1 MTDKTFSY
9 DEMRAA
15 HDAIKTAARPAVMMH
30 LVSAFVPNDEHR
42 FRDMHLAAATTDTL
56 AYLRVHAHKIP
67 RTSVEFDV
75 WEGKSHLCNAIILD
89 TLMNVQDEMLGGDDS
104 RADYMPDGLE
114 QAKLITNDSYD
125 GNGFLWYCI
134 ENLYRTIQDYDAYT
148 DEDAEEIADHITAVW
163 DVYMQDCSS
172 SILYDLSVAFTSV

>member
-15 HDAIKTAARPAVMMH
+15 HDAINTAARPAVMMH
-30 LVSAFVPNDEHR
+30 LVSAFVPHNEGR
-42 FRDMHLAAATTDTL
+42 FRDEHVAAATYDTK
-56 AYLRVHAHKIP
+56 AYLRFHAQKIP
-67 RTSVEFDV
+67 RTEEAFNT

-89 TLMNVQDEMLGGDDS
+89 TLMNVQSEMLGGDDS

-114 QAKLITNDSYD
+114 QAKLITDDSYD

-134 ENLYRTIQDYDAYT
+134 ENLYRTVHTVEGFNDD
-148 DEDAEEIADHITAVW
+148 DAEHVSEHITAVW
-163 DVYMQDCSS
+163 DVYLQDCSS
-172 SILYDLSVAFTSV
+172 SILYDLSLAIHA